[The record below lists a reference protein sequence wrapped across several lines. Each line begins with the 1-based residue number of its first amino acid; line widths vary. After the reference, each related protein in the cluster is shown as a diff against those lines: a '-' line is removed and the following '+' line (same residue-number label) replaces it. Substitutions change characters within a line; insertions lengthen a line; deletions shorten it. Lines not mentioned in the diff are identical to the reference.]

1 VFIEGE
7 PVGVII
13 IGHGLLN
20 YPNHSSINPFFYTLE
35 SIREESLPREG
46 QIENGTNRVK
56 GTNVGSTN
64 TIEDDMGCPGID
76 SNQMPTI

>member
-1 VFIEGE
+1 MFIEGE
-7 PVGVII
+7 PVGVMI

-35 SIREESLPREG
+35 SVREESLPIEG
-46 QIENGTNRVK
+46 QTENGTNGVK
-56 GTNVGSTN
+56 GTNMGSTN
-64 TIEDDMGCPGID
+64 TIEDHMGHPGID